1 MKSKKLLIILIS
13 SLFAVVALVSV
24 FMLFTVKQVKADY
37 TVSEQSQT
45 ADSVMS
51 VLDKFVGS
59 NLLLLDLEDV
69 VSTVEE
75 NPYVEVFAISKKF
88 PNVVEISVKERREV
102 YVFDYLGKTYVANED
117 GFVLREVAEK
127 DVSLV
132 KSSRLLI
139 TVVFDGIHLTEVSVG
154 DYIKSLDSDRIATS
168 FDLAENAELTDCI
181 DYMKISKTE
190 STTSL
195 VAGVKETTISFVTY
209 TGVEIIID
217 DAEVLGKDKV
227 DEAFAVYNGETN
239 DYVKTYKKIKAY
251 IDVDGVAIVWGTD
264 EGWEQ

>member
-59 NLLLLDLEDV
+59 NLLFLDLEDV

-88 PNVVEISVKERREV
+88 PNVVEISVKGS
-102 YVFDYLGKTYVANED
+102 FTAKTAVHSDLQD
-117 GFVLREVAEK
+117 GF
-127 DVSLV
+127 
-132 KSSRLLI
+132 I
-139 TVVFDGIHLTEVSVG
+139 GFDEHCLCIV
-154 DYIKSLDSDRIATS
+154 
-168 FDLAENAELTDCI
+168 NAEHC
-181 DYMKISKTE
+181 KQR
-190 STTSL
+190 
-195 VAGVKETTISFVTY
+195 A
-209 TGVEIIID
+209 EIEIR
-217 DAEVLGKDKV
+217 
-227 DEAFAVYNGETN
+227 
-239 DYVKTYKKIKAY
+239 
-251 IDVDGVAIVWGTD
+251 
-264 EGWEQ
+264 